1 MDDPR
6 PQLQAALK
14 DAMKNKD
21 NQRRDV
27 IRFTQSAIKQVEID
41 TRKEL
46 SAEDVVAILQKEAKS
61 RRESIQELESAG
73 RADAAEEARQ
83 ELAILEEFLP
93 QQLSRE
99 EIEALARSAIEQT
112 GASSPKEMGKVMGVL
127 MPQVKGRADGTLVN
141 QVVRGLLNESA

>member
-6 PQLQAALK
+6 PRLQEALK
-14 DAMKNKD
+14 EAMRNKETM
-21 NQRRDV
+21 RRDV

-46 SAEDVVAILQKEAKS
+46 TAEDVVAILQKEAKS
-61 RRESIQELESAG
+61 RRESIAELESAG
-73 RADAAEEARQ
+73 RTHSAEEAQR
-83 ELAILEEFLP
+83 ELSILEEFLP

-99 EIEALARSAIEQT
+99 EITVLAQQAIADS
-112 GASSPKEMGKVMGVL
+112 GASSVKDMGKVMGKL

-141 QVVRGLLNESA
+141 QVVRELLGI

>member
-61 RRESIQELESAG
+61 RRESIQEMESAG
-73 RADAAEEARQ
+73 RDESAEAARQ
-83 ELAILEEFLP
+83 ELAILESFLP
-93 QQLSRE
+93 QQMSQE
-99 EIEALARSAIEQT
+99 EIETLARAAIEQT
-112 GASSPKEMGKVMGVL
+112 GATSAKEMGKVMSVL
-127 MPQVKGRADGTLVN
+127 MPQVKGQADGSLVN
-141 QVVRGLLNESA
+141 QVVRELLNNPA